1 MRAGDERHE
10 TSKIPDA
17 INETEGLAIALERIV
32 AHFYNNYS
40 DARKHVAESIGWHD
54 DRQEKV
60 WEREPTDLPEIIT
73 EEQARWAIDR
83 LRSVWRGR
91 NFPVEGAVFESMSQ
105 YTLSVLSMAIAEVV
119 AVIQPSETR
128 NGLLDVLRRK
138 ISLFSQD
145 PDIPE
150 DLRAAAQNQ
159 FDVIVGLMRRVLAE
173 NRQP

>member
-91 NFPVEGAVFESMSQ
+91 NFPVEGAVFESMSPV
-105 YTLSVLSMAIAEVV
+105 YLERFEYGHRGSCGGDPAVGNAEWAIGCFA
-119 AVIQPSETR
+119 
-128 NGLLDVLRRK
+128 
-138 ISLFSQD
+138 
-145 PDIPE
+145 
-150 DLRAAAQNQ
+150 
-159 FDVIVGLMRRVLAE
+159 
-173 NRQP
+173 